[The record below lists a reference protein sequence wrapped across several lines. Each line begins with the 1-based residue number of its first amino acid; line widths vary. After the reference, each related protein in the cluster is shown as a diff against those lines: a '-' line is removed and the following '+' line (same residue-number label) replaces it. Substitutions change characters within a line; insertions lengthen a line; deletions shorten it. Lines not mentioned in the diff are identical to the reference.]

1 MMINSKT
8 VGLGQSNKDYDEM
21 DSLKRES
28 IQRMKTAMLS
38 ADLDSPT
45 SAATAIKHVTILR
58 VYHQVSR
65 IIQYLD
71 LMDKLETKLY
81 NSIDQEIDQIDF
93 NDDSN
98 FQSITKLLVIQEKL
112 QKSVI
117 ESHKLLQPYLEVEQ
131 YPAFDVIEA
140 EVKDVDNDTKLM
152 PSEDRNLLRDN
163 AGQILKELSAMSSSK
178 ENVSSS
184 GD

>member
-1 MMINSKT
+1 MTDSKT
-8 VGLGQSNKDYDEM
+8 FGISQNSS
-21 DSLKRES
+21 DSLNALKRES
-28 IQRMKTAMLS
+28 IERMKLAMLS
-38 ADLDSPT
+38 ADLDNPM
-45 SAATAIKHVTILR
+45 SASTAIKQVTILR

-71 LMDKLETKLY
+71 LMDKLEDKLY
-81 NSIDQEIDQIDF
+81 RSVEQELTELDLSDA
-93 NDDSN
+93 SN
-98 FQSITKLLVIQEKL
+98 FQNLTKLLAIQEKL

-140 EVKDVDNDTKLM
+140 KAQDLSEDEKLI
-152 PSEDRNLLRDN
+152 PSEDRNRLRDN
-163 AGQILKELSAMSSSK
+163 ASEILKELSSISNSST
-178 ENVSSS
+178 ENKQLIS

>member
-1 MMINSKT
+1 MIDSKT
-8 VGLGQSNKDYDEM
+8 VGLDQNNSDYDEM

-28 IQRMKTAMLS
+28 IQRMKAAMLS
-38 ADLDSPT
+38 ADLENPT

-81 NSIDQEIDQIDF
+81 KSIDQEIDQMDF
-93 NDDSN
+93 TDDSN
-98 FQSITKLLVIQEKL
+98 FQNITKLLAIQEKL
-112 QKSVI
+112 QKAVI

-140 EVKDVDNDTKLM
+140 EVKDVDNDKKLI

-163 AGQILKELSAMSSSK
+163 AGQILKELSAMSDNKDKVSSSK
-178 ENVSSS
+178 E
-184 GD
+184 